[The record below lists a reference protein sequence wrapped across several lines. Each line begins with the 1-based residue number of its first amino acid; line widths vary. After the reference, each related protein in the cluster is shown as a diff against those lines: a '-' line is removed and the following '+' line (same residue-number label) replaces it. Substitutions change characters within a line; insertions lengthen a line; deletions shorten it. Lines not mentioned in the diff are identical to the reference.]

1 MKISFILPTY
11 NEKDNIIELI
21 KSIIK
26 TVKRL
31 SCEYEIIVVDD
42 DSPDKTGIISRKYF
56 LKIKQIKIYIRTRNK
71 GFASAI
77 YYGIKK
83 STGEIII
90 VMDTDF
96 SHNPNLIPV
105 MLSKIK
111 SCDIVI
117 GSRYA
122 RNGGGEDRVR
132 YWVSKIYNIFLRYLL
147 GIDISDFLFGYFCIK
162 KDFLNRNKLV
172 NRDIFHGFGDY
183 FIRLAYY
190 INQSKGTYLEI
201 PAFYKSRTHGVSKSN
216 IFKMF
221 FAYTKTSIGLL
232 FRNIPDMP

>member
-11 NEKDNIIELI
+11 NEKNNIIKLI
-21 KSIIK
+21 KSIIGE
-26 TVKRL
+26 VKRL
-31 SCEYEIIVVDD
+31 LYEYEIIVVDD
-42 DSPDKTGIISRKYF
+42 NSSDKTGIISRKYF
-56 LKIKQIKIYIRTRNK
+56 LKEKQIRVYIRSKDR

-90 VMDTDF
+90 IMDTDF

-117 GSRYA
+117 GSRFVQ
-122 RNGGGEDRVR
+122 NGGGEDKVR
-132 YWVSKIYNIFLRYLL
+132 YWISKIYNMFLRYLL
-147 GIDISDFLFGYFCIK
+147 RINISDFLFGYSCIK
-162 KDFLNRNKLV
+162 KDFLNKNKLV
-172 NRDIFHGFGDY
+172 SKDIFYGFGDY

-190 INQSKGTYLEI
+190 INKSKGIYIEI
-201 PAFYKSRTHGVSKSN
+201 PAFYKSRTYGVSKSN

-221 FAYTKTSIGLL
+221 FTYTRTSIELL
-232 FRNIPDMP
+232 IKDIV